1 MSLLGLAKV
10 KKLPPQLIR
19 SKDKSQIDLDT
30 VKAVVGHRF
39 QVLSHYYQ
47 QVVKPMLKELKCNTQ
62 VNKEDKRLLARAK
75 ALFKREEILLSTQ
88 AKEALNDLLRRFE
101 SLKLVYQYRQNLQN
115 IWLKT
120 ATTQKELIEALQ
132 AWCKQAEE
140 SGIESLKEF
149 ANTVKSYQ
157 LIAAAI

>member
-1 MSLLGLAKV
+1 MVLNHLLNLTAKACEYGLK
-10 KKLPPQLIR
+10 
-19 SKDKSQIDLDT
+19 
-30 VKAVVGHRF
+30 F
-39 QVLSHYYQ
+39 
-47 QVVKPMLKELKCNTQ
+47 NTQ
-62 VNKEDKRLLARAK
+62 VNKEDRRLLARAK

-88 AKEALNDLLRRFE
+88 AKEVLNDLLRRFD